1 MKPLFQFFSSLK
13 LTVVLLSF
21 SLILIFFGTLD
32 QVQYGIWHTQEL
44 YFESFL
50 VVWTFPEHAPLGQ
63 HLHWIRIPMPG
74 GYLLGGMLL
83 INLLAAHFTRFKMS
97 WMKCGIF
104 LIHSGLILLLISELM
119 TDILAVESQMPVDEG
134 GTSNYSQGFREN
146 ELVFIDRSHPEHD
159 SVHTIPASLLK
170 PGKRIDVP
178 NTPLS
183 IRTVRYHGN
192 AEIGRATSGSPAE
205 SIATRGAAVR
215 MGIIVNPKPETYSE
229 DEINTATAFV
239 EVLKGE
245 DSLGIWLVCNVMDER
260 FPPQMVDTGDRS
272 FEIALRFTRH
282 YYPFEIEL
290 IDFKHEKYPGTE
302 VPFNFSSEVKV
313 THQDGTKNQ
322 KALIYMNHPLRYEG
336 LTFFQASFANQ
347 DKTSI
352 FQVVR
357 NPGWLLPYLS
367 VLLMGL
373 GMCVQ
378 FGMHFFKF
386 LRKQAR
392 MKKIIY
398 ILVYGIATLVILGG
412 LRSSKVDSDFDLA
425 AFAELPVQVGG
436 RIKPLDSVARN
447 TLLILSGRQKVVT
460 DEGLTLSPIEW
471 FIDLTMRPE
480 VADTYPI
487 FKIEFPDDLGLVG
500 LAEQGERYYSFN
512 ELLPFSEELRR
523 LHGEINP
530 APELRSPYE
539 KQIADINNGLMR
551 YHRVMHSL
559 HPVGGA
565 ERLDRLVDEYQSYL
579 ATIQPG
585 MIELRKQQAGEEFD
599 AALLKR
605 FITFADDYLKL
616 STTAYL
622 RVVPPPPPVDLLE
635 DWKNIG
641 LGASST

>member
-1 MKPLFQFFSSLK
+1 MKSLFQFFSSLK

-44 YFESFL
+44 YFESFM
-50 VVWTFPEHAPLGQ
+50 VVWAFPEHAPLGQ

-83 INLLAAHFTRFKMS
+83 INLLAAHFTRFKLS
-97 WMKCGIF
+97 WAKCGIF
-104 LIHSGLILLLISELM
+104 LIHSGLILLLVSELM

-192 AEIGRATSGSPAE
+192 SEIGRATSGSPAE

-229 DEINTATAFV
+229 DEINTVTAFV
-239 EVLKGE
+239 EVIKGE
-245 DSLGIWLVCNVMDER
+245 DSLGTWLVSNVMDER
-260 FPPQMVDTGDRS
+260 FPPQIVDAGDRS

-313 THQDGTKNQ
+313 THQDSTKNQ

-373 GMCVQ
+373 GMCAQ

-386 LRKQAR
+386 LGKQ
-392 MKKIIY
+392 
-398 ILVYGIATLVILGG
+398 
-412 LRSSKVDSDFDLA
+412 
-425 AFAELPVQVGG
+425 
-436 RIKPLDSVARN
+436 
-447 TLLILSGRQKVVT
+447 
-460 DEGLTLSPIEW
+460 
-471 FIDLTMRPE
+471 
-480 VADTYPI
+480 
-487 FKIEFPDDLGLVG
+487 
-500 LAEQGERYYSFN
+500 
-512 ELLPFSEELRR
+512 RR
-523 LHGEINP
+523 
-530 APELRSPYE
+530 
-539 KQIADINNGLMR
+539 
-551 YHRVMHSL
+551 
-559 HPVGGA
+559 
-565 ERLDRLVDEYQSYL
+565 
-579 ATIQPG
+579 
-585 MIELRKQQAGEEFD
+585 
-599 AALLKR
+599 
-605 FITFADDYLKL
+605 
-616 STTAYL
+616 
-622 RVVPPPPPVDLLE
+622 
-635 DWKNIG
+635 
-641 LGASST
+641 

>member
-229 DEINTATAFV
+229 DEINTVAAFV
-239 EVLKGE
+239 EVLNGE
-245 DSLGIWLVCNVMDER
+245 DSQGIWLVSNVMDER
-260 FPPQMVDTGDRS
+260 FPPQMVDNGNRS
-272 FEIALRFTRH
+272 YEIALRFTRY

-313 THQDGTKNQ
+313 THQDSTKNQ

-373 GMCVQ
+373 GMCAQ

-386 LRKQAR
+386 LGKQ
-392 MKKIIY
+392 
-398 ILVYGIATLVILGG
+398 
-412 LRSSKVDSDFDLA
+412 
-425 AFAELPVQVGG
+425 
-436 RIKPLDSVARN
+436 
-447 TLLILSGRQKVVT
+447 
-460 DEGLTLSPIEW
+460 
-471 FIDLTMRPE
+471 
-480 VADTYPI
+480 
-487 FKIEFPDDLGLVG
+487 
-500 LAEQGERYYSFN
+500 
-512 ELLPFSEELRR
+512 RR
-523 LHGEINP
+523 
-530 APELRSPYE
+530 
-539 KQIADINNGLMR
+539 
-551 YHRVMHSL
+551 
-559 HPVGGA
+559 
-565 ERLDRLVDEYQSYL
+565 
-579 ATIQPG
+579 
-585 MIELRKQQAGEEFD
+585 
-599 AALLKR
+599 
-605 FITFADDYLKL
+605 
-616 STTAYL
+616 
-622 RVVPPPPPVDLLE
+622 
-635 DWKNIG
+635 
-641 LGASST
+641 

>member
-1 MKPLFQFFSSLK
+1 MKSLFQFFSSLK

-44 YFESFL
+44 YFESFM
-50 VVWTFPEHAPLGQ
+50 VVWAFPEHAPLGQ

-83 INLLAAHFTRFKMS
+83 INLLAAHFTRFQLS
-97 WMKCGIF
+97 WAKCGIF

-229 DEINTATAFV
+229 DEINTVTAFV
-239 EVLKGE
+239 EVIKGE
-245 DSLGIWLVCNVMDER
+245 DSLGTWLVSNVMDER
-260 FPPQMVDTGDRS
+260 FPPQMVDAGDRS

-313 THQDGTKNQ
+313 THQDSTKNQ

-373 GMCVQ
+373 GMCAQ

-386 LRKQAR
+386 LGKQR
-392 MKKIIY
+392 
-398 ILVYGIATLVILGG
+398 G
-412 LRSSKVDSDFDLA
+412 
-425 AFAELPVQVGG
+425 
-436 RIKPLDSVARN
+436 
-447 TLLILSGRQKVVT
+447 
-460 DEGLTLSPIEW
+460 
-471 FIDLTMRPE
+471 
-480 VADTYPI
+480 
-487 FKIEFPDDLGLVG
+487 
-500 LAEQGERYYSFN
+500 
-512 ELLPFSEELRR
+512 
-523 LHGEINP
+523 
-530 APELRSPYE
+530 
-539 KQIADINNGLMR
+539 
-551 YHRVMHSL
+551 
-559 HPVGGA
+559 
-565 ERLDRLVDEYQSYL
+565 
-579 ATIQPG
+579 
-585 MIELRKQQAGEEFD
+585 
-599 AALLKR
+599 
-605 FITFADDYLKL
+605 
-616 STTAYL
+616 
-622 RVVPPPPPVDLLE
+622 
-635 DWKNIG
+635 
-641 LGASST
+641 

>member
-1 MKPLFQFFSSLK
+1 MKSLFQFFSSLK

-32 QVQYGIWHTQEL
+32 QVQYGIWHAQEL

-83 INLLAAHFTRFKMS
+83 INLLAAHFNRFKLS
-97 WMKCGIF
+97 WAKCGIF

-215 MGIIVNPKPETYSE
+215 MGIIVNPKPEAYSE
-229 DEINTATAFV
+229 DEINTVTAFV
-239 EVLKGE
+239 EVIKGE
-245 DSLGIWLVCNVMDER
+245 DSLGTWLVSNVMDER
-260 FPPQMVDTGDRS
+260 FPPQMVDAGDRS

-313 THQDGTKNQ
+313 THQDSTKNQ

-352 FQVVR
+352 FQVVH

-373 GMCVQ
+373 GMCAQ

-386 LRKQAR
+386 LGKQ
-392 MKKIIY
+392 
-398 ILVYGIATLVILGG
+398 
-412 LRSSKVDSDFDLA
+412 
-425 AFAELPVQVGG
+425 
-436 RIKPLDSVARN
+436 
-447 TLLILSGRQKVVT
+447 
-460 DEGLTLSPIEW
+460 
-471 FIDLTMRPE
+471 
-480 VADTYPI
+480 
-487 FKIEFPDDLGLVG
+487 
-500 LAEQGERYYSFN
+500 
-512 ELLPFSEELRR
+512 RR
-523 LHGEINP
+523 
-530 APELRSPYE
+530 
-539 KQIADINNGLMR
+539 
-551 YHRVMHSL
+551 
-559 HPVGGA
+559 
-565 ERLDRLVDEYQSYL
+565 
-579 ATIQPG
+579 
-585 MIELRKQQAGEEFD
+585 
-599 AALLKR
+599 
-605 FITFADDYLKL
+605 
-616 STTAYL
+616 
-622 RVVPPPPPVDLLE
+622 
-635 DWKNIG
+635 
-641 LGASST
+641 

>member
-1 MKPLFQFFSSLK
+1 MKSLFQFFSSLK
-13 LTVVLLSF
+13 LTVVLLSL

-83 INLLAAHFTRFKMS
+83 INLLAAHFNRFKLS
-97 WMKCGIF
+97 WAKCGIF

-134 GTSNYSQGFREN
+134 GTSNYSEGFREN

-159 SVHTIPASLLK
+159 SVHAIPASLLK
-170 PGKRIDVP
+170 PGKRINVP

-229 DEINTATAFV
+229 DEINTVTAFV
-239 EVLKGE
+239 EVIKGE
-245 DSLGIWLVCNVMDER
+245 DSLGTWLVSNVMDER
-260 FPPQMVDTGDRS
+260 FPPQMVDAGDRS

-313 THQDGTKNQ
+313 THQDSTKNQ

-373 GMCVQ
+373 GMCAQ
-378 FGMHFFKF
+378 FSMHFFKF
-386 LRKQAR
+386 LGKQ
-392 MKKIIY
+392 
-398 ILVYGIATLVILGG
+398 
-412 LRSSKVDSDFDLA
+412 
-425 AFAELPVQVGG
+425 
-436 RIKPLDSVARN
+436 
-447 TLLILSGRQKVVT
+447 
-460 DEGLTLSPIEW
+460 
-471 FIDLTMRPE
+471 
-480 VADTYPI
+480 
-487 FKIEFPDDLGLVG
+487 
-500 LAEQGERYYSFN
+500 
-512 ELLPFSEELRR
+512 RR
-523 LHGEINP
+523 
-530 APELRSPYE
+530 
-539 KQIADINNGLMR
+539 
-551 YHRVMHSL
+551 
-559 HPVGGA
+559 
-565 ERLDRLVDEYQSYL
+565 
-579 ATIQPG
+579 
-585 MIELRKQQAGEEFD
+585 
-599 AALLKR
+599 
-605 FITFADDYLKL
+605 
-616 STTAYL
+616 
-622 RVVPPPPPVDLLE
+622 
-635 DWKNIG
+635 
-641 LGASST
+641 

>member
-1 MKPLFQFFSSLK
+1 MKSLFQFFSSLK
-13 LTVVLLSF
+13 LTVVLLSL

-83 INLLAAHFTRFKMS
+83 INLLAAHFNRFKLS
-97 WMKCGIF
+97 WAKCGIF

-159 SVHTIPASLLK
+159 SVHAIPASLLK
-170 PGKRIDVP
+170 PGKRINVP

-229 DEINTATAFV
+229 DEINTVTAFV
-239 EVLKGE
+239 EVIKGE
-245 DSLGIWLVCNVMDER
+245 DSLGTWLVSNVMDER
-260 FPPQMVDTGDRS
+260 FPPQMVDAGDRS

-313 THQDGTKNQ
+313 THQDSTKNQ

-373 GMCVQ
+373 GMCAQ

-386 LRKQAR
+386 LGKQ
-392 MKKIIY
+392 
-398 ILVYGIATLVILGG
+398 
-412 LRSSKVDSDFDLA
+412 
-425 AFAELPVQVGG
+425 
-436 RIKPLDSVARN
+436 
-447 TLLILSGRQKVVT
+447 
-460 DEGLTLSPIEW
+460 
-471 FIDLTMRPE
+471 
-480 VADTYPI
+480 
-487 FKIEFPDDLGLVG
+487 
-500 LAEQGERYYSFN
+500 
-512 ELLPFSEELRR
+512 RR
-523 LHGEINP
+523 
-530 APELRSPYE
+530 
-539 KQIADINNGLMR
+539 
-551 YHRVMHSL
+551 
-559 HPVGGA
+559 
-565 ERLDRLVDEYQSYL
+565 
-579 ATIQPG
+579 
-585 MIELRKQQAGEEFD
+585 
-599 AALLKR
+599 
-605 FITFADDYLKL
+605 
-616 STTAYL
+616 
-622 RVVPPPPPVDLLE
+622 
-635 DWKNIG
+635 
-641 LGASST
+641 

>member
-1 MKPLFQFFSSLK
+1 MKSLFQFFSSLK

-44 YFESFL
+44 YFESFM
-50 VVWTFPEHAPLGQ
+50 VVWAFPEHAPLGQ

-83 INLLAAHFTRFKMS
+83 INLLAAHITRFKLS
-97 WMKCGIF
+97 WAKCGIF
-104 LIHSGLILLLISELM
+104 LIHSGLILLLVSELM
-119 TDILAVESQMPVDEG
+119 TDILAVETQMPVDEG
-134 GTSNYSQGFREN
+134 GTSNYSQDFREN

-229 DEINTATAFV
+229 DEINTVTAFV
-239 EVLKGE
+239 EVIKGE
-245 DSLGIWLVCNVMDER
+245 DSLGTWLVSNVMDER
-260 FPPQMVDTGDRS
+260 FPPQMVDAGDRS

-313 THQDGTKNQ
+313 THQDSTKNQ

-373 GMCVQ
+373 GMCAQ

-386 LRKQAR
+386 LGKQ
-392 MKKIIY
+392 
-398 ILVYGIATLVILGG
+398 
-412 LRSSKVDSDFDLA
+412 
-425 AFAELPVQVGG
+425 
-436 RIKPLDSVARN
+436 
-447 TLLILSGRQKVVT
+447 
-460 DEGLTLSPIEW
+460 
-471 FIDLTMRPE
+471 
-480 VADTYPI
+480 
-487 FKIEFPDDLGLVG
+487 
-500 LAEQGERYYSFN
+500 
-512 ELLPFSEELRR
+512 RR
-523 LHGEINP
+523 
-530 APELRSPYE
+530 
-539 KQIADINNGLMR
+539 
-551 YHRVMHSL
+551 
-559 HPVGGA
+559 
-565 ERLDRLVDEYQSYL
+565 
-579 ATIQPG
+579 
-585 MIELRKQQAGEEFD
+585 
-599 AALLKR
+599 
-605 FITFADDYLKL
+605 
-616 STTAYL
+616 
-622 RVVPPPPPVDLLE
+622 
-635 DWKNIG
+635 
-641 LGASST
+641 

>member
-1 MKPLFQFFSSLK
+1 MKSIFQFFSSLK

-50 VVWTFPEHAPLGQ
+50 VVWAFPEHAPLGQ

-83 INLLAAHFTRFKMS
+83 INLLAAHFTRFKLS
-97 WMKCGIF
+97 WAKCGIF
-104 LIHSGLILLLISELM
+104 LIHSGLILLLVSELM

-229 DEINTATAFV
+229 DEINTVTAFV
-239 EVLKGE
+239 EVIKGE
-245 DSLGIWLVCNVMDER
+245 DSLGTWLVSNVMDER
-260 FPPQMVDTGDRS
+260 FPPQMVDAGDRS

-313 THQDGTKNQ
+313 THQDSTKNQ

-357 NPGWLLPYLS
+357 NPGWLLPYMS

-373 GMCVQ
+373 GMCAQ

-386 LRKQAR
+386 LGKQ
-392 MKKIIY
+392 
-398 ILVYGIATLVILGG
+398 
-412 LRSSKVDSDFDLA
+412 
-425 AFAELPVQVGG
+425 
-436 RIKPLDSVARN
+436 
-447 TLLILSGRQKVVT
+447 
-460 DEGLTLSPIEW
+460 
-471 FIDLTMRPE
+471 
-480 VADTYPI
+480 
-487 FKIEFPDDLGLVG
+487 
-500 LAEQGERYYSFN
+500 
-512 ELLPFSEELRR
+512 
-523 LHGEINP
+523 
-530 APELRSPYE
+530 
-539 KQIADINNGLMR
+539 
-551 YHRVMHSL
+551 HR
-559 HPVGGA
+559 
-565 ERLDRLVDEYQSYL
+565 
-579 ATIQPG
+579 
-585 MIELRKQQAGEEFD
+585 
-599 AALLKR
+599 
-605 FITFADDYLKL
+605 
-616 STTAYL
+616 
-622 RVVPPPPPVDLLE
+622 
-635 DWKNIG
+635 
-641 LGASST
+641 

>member
-1 MKPLFQFFSSLK
+1 MKFLFQFFSSLK

-21 SLILIFFGTLD
+21 SLVLIFFGTLD

-63 HLHWIRIPMPG
+63 HLNWIRIPMPG

-183 IRTVRYHGN
+183 IRTVRYHGK
-192 AEIGRATSGSPAE
+192 AGIGRATSGSPAE

-229 DEINTATAFV
+229 DEINTVTAFV
-239 EVLKGE
+239 EVIKGE
-245 DSLGIWLVCNVMDER
+245 DSLGTWLVSNVMDER
-260 FPPQMVDTGDRS
+260 FPPQMVDAGDRS

-313 THQDGTKNQ
+313 THQDSTKNQ

-386 LRKQAR
+386 LRKQR
-392 MKKIIY
+392 
-398 ILVYGIATLVILGG
+398 G
-412 LRSSKVDSDFDLA
+412 
-425 AFAELPVQVGG
+425 
-436 RIKPLDSVARN
+436 
-447 TLLILSGRQKVVT
+447 
-460 DEGLTLSPIEW
+460 
-471 FIDLTMRPE
+471 
-480 VADTYPI
+480 
-487 FKIEFPDDLGLVG
+487 
-500 LAEQGERYYSFN
+500 
-512 ELLPFSEELRR
+512 
-523 LHGEINP
+523 
-530 APELRSPYE
+530 
-539 KQIADINNGLMR
+539 
-551 YHRVMHSL
+551 
-559 HPVGGA
+559 
-565 ERLDRLVDEYQSYL
+565 
-579 ATIQPG
+579 
-585 MIELRKQQAGEEFD
+585 
-599 AALLKR
+599 
-605 FITFADDYLKL
+605 
-616 STTAYL
+616 
-622 RVVPPPPPVDLLE
+622 
-635 DWKNIG
+635 
-641 LGASST
+641 

>member
-1 MKPLFQFFSSLK
+1 MKSLFQFFSSLK

-21 SLILIFFGTLD
+21 SLVLIFFGTLD

-44 YFESFL
+44 YFESFM
-50 VVWTFPEHAPLGQ
+50 VVWAFPEHAPLGQ

-83 INLLAAHFTRFKMS
+83 INLLAAHFTRFKLS
-97 WMKCGIF
+97 WAKCGIF
-104 LIHSGLILLLISELM
+104 LIHSGLILLLVSELM

-229 DEINTATAFV
+229 DEINTVTAFV
-239 EVLKGE
+239 EVIKGE
-245 DSLGIWLVCNVMDER
+245 DSLGTWLVSNVMDER
-260 FPPQMVDTGDRS
+260 FPPQMVDAGDRS

-313 THQDGTKNQ
+313 THQDSTKNQ

-373 GMCVQ
+373 GMCAQ

-386 LRKQAR
+386 LGKQ
-392 MKKIIY
+392 
-398 ILVYGIATLVILGG
+398 
-412 LRSSKVDSDFDLA
+412 
-425 AFAELPVQVGG
+425 
-436 RIKPLDSVARN
+436 
-447 TLLILSGRQKVVT
+447 
-460 DEGLTLSPIEW
+460 
-471 FIDLTMRPE
+471 
-480 VADTYPI
+480 
-487 FKIEFPDDLGLVG
+487 
-500 LAEQGERYYSFN
+500 
-512 ELLPFSEELRR
+512 RR
-523 LHGEINP
+523 
-530 APELRSPYE
+530 
-539 KQIADINNGLMR
+539 
-551 YHRVMHSL
+551 
-559 HPVGGA
+559 
-565 ERLDRLVDEYQSYL
+565 
-579 ATIQPG
+579 
-585 MIELRKQQAGEEFD
+585 
-599 AALLKR
+599 
-605 FITFADDYLKL
+605 
-616 STTAYL
+616 
-622 RVVPPPPPVDLLE
+622 
-635 DWKNIG
+635 
-641 LGASST
+641 

>member
-1 MKPLFQFFSSLK
+1 MKSLFQFFSSLK

-83 INLLAAHFTRFKMS
+83 INLLAAHFNRFKLS
-97 WMKCGIF
+97 WAKCGIF

-159 SVHTIPASLLK
+159 SVHAIPASLLK
-170 PGKRIDVP
+170 PGKRINVP

-229 DEINTATAFV
+229 DEINTVTAFV
-239 EVLKGE
+239 EVIKGE
-245 DSLGIWLVCNVMDER
+245 DSLGTWLVSNVMDER
-260 FPPQMVDTGDRS
+260 FPPQMVDAGDRS

-313 THQDGTKNQ
+313 THQDSTKNQ

-373 GMCVQ
+373 GMCAQ

-386 LRKQAR
+386 LGKQ
-392 MKKIIY
+392 
-398 ILVYGIATLVILGG
+398 
-412 LRSSKVDSDFDLA
+412 
-425 AFAELPVQVGG
+425 
-436 RIKPLDSVARN
+436 
-447 TLLILSGRQKVVT
+447 
-460 DEGLTLSPIEW
+460 
-471 FIDLTMRPE
+471 
-480 VADTYPI
+480 
-487 FKIEFPDDLGLVG
+487 
-500 LAEQGERYYSFN
+500 
-512 ELLPFSEELRR
+512 RR
-523 LHGEINP
+523 
-530 APELRSPYE
+530 
-539 KQIADINNGLMR
+539 
-551 YHRVMHSL
+551 
-559 HPVGGA
+559 
-565 ERLDRLVDEYQSYL
+565 
-579 ATIQPG
+579 
-585 MIELRKQQAGEEFD
+585 
-599 AALLKR
+599 
-605 FITFADDYLKL
+605 
-616 STTAYL
+616 
-622 RVVPPPPPVDLLE
+622 
-635 DWKNIG
+635 
-641 LGASST
+641 

>member
-1 MKPLFQFFSSLK
+1 MKSIFQFFSSLK

-50 VVWTFPEHAPLGQ
+50 VIWTYPEHAPLGR

-83 INLLAAHFTRFKMS
+83 INLLAAHFTRFQLS
-97 WMKCGIF
+97 WAKCGIF

-229 DEINTATAFV
+229 DEINTVTAFV
-239 EVLKGE
+239 EVFKGE
-245 DSLGIWLVCNVMDER
+245 RSLGTWLVSNVMDER
-260 FPPQMVDTGDRS
+260 FPPQMVDAGDRS

-313 THQDGTKNQ
+313 THQDSTKNQ

-373 GMCVQ
+373 GMCAQ

-386 LRKQAR
+386 LGKQ
-392 MKKIIY
+392 
-398 ILVYGIATLVILGG
+398 
-412 LRSSKVDSDFDLA
+412 
-425 AFAELPVQVGG
+425 
-436 RIKPLDSVARN
+436 
-447 TLLILSGRQKVVT
+447 
-460 DEGLTLSPIEW
+460 
-471 FIDLTMRPE
+471 
-480 VADTYPI
+480 
-487 FKIEFPDDLGLVG
+487 
-500 LAEQGERYYSFN
+500 
-512 ELLPFSEELRR
+512 RR
-523 LHGEINP
+523 
-530 APELRSPYE
+530 
-539 KQIADINNGLMR
+539 
-551 YHRVMHSL
+551 
-559 HPVGGA
+559 
-565 ERLDRLVDEYQSYL
+565 
-579 ATIQPG
+579 
-585 MIELRKQQAGEEFD
+585 
-599 AALLKR
+599 
-605 FITFADDYLKL
+605 
-616 STTAYL
+616 
-622 RVVPPPPPVDLLE
+622 
-635 DWKNIG
+635 
-641 LGASST
+641 

>member
-1 MKPLFQFFSSLK
+1 MKFLFQFFSSLK

-63 HLHWIRIPMPG
+63 HLNWIRIPMPG

-229 DEINTATAFV
+229 DEINTVTAFV
-239 EVLKGE
+239 EVIKGE
-245 DSLGIWLVCNVMDER
+245 DSLGTWLVSNVMDER
-260 FPPQMVDTGDRS
+260 FPPQMVGTGDQS

-313 THQDGTKNQ
+313 THQDSTKNQ

-336 LTFFQASFANQ
+336 LTFFQASFVNQ

-386 LRKQAR
+386 LRKQR
-392 MKKIIY
+392 
-398 ILVYGIATLVILGG
+398 G
-412 LRSSKVDSDFDLA
+412 
-425 AFAELPVQVGG
+425 
-436 RIKPLDSVARN
+436 
-447 TLLILSGRQKVVT
+447 
-460 DEGLTLSPIEW
+460 
-471 FIDLTMRPE
+471 
-480 VADTYPI
+480 
-487 FKIEFPDDLGLVG
+487 
-500 LAEQGERYYSFN
+500 
-512 ELLPFSEELRR
+512 
-523 LHGEINP
+523 
-530 APELRSPYE
+530 
-539 KQIADINNGLMR
+539 
-551 YHRVMHSL
+551 
-559 HPVGGA
+559 
-565 ERLDRLVDEYQSYL
+565 
-579 ATIQPG
+579 
-585 MIELRKQQAGEEFD
+585 
-599 AALLKR
+599 
-605 FITFADDYLKL
+605 
-616 STTAYL
+616 
-622 RVVPPPPPVDLLE
+622 
-635 DWKNIG
+635 
-641 LGASST
+641 

>member
-1 MKPLFQFFSSLK
+1 MKSLFQFFSSLK
-13 LTVVLLSF
+13 LTEVLLSF

-44 YFESFL
+44 YFESFM
-50 VVWTFPEHAPLGQ
+50 VVWAFPEHAPLGQ

-83 INLLAAHFTRFKMS
+83 INLLAAHFTRFKLS
-97 WMKCGIF
+97 WAKCGIF

-205 SIATRGAAVR
+205 SIATRGAAIR

-229 DEINTATAFV
+229 DEINTVTAFV
-239 EVLKGE
+239 EVIKGE
-245 DSLGIWLVCNVMDER
+245 DSLGTWLVSNVMDER
-260 FPPQMVDTGDRS
+260 FPPQMVDAGDRS

-313 THQDGTKNQ
+313 THQDSTKNQ

-347 DKTSI
+347 AKTSI

-373 GMCVQ
+373 GMCAQ

-386 LRKQAR
+386 LGKQ
-392 MKKIIY
+392 
-398 ILVYGIATLVILGG
+398 
-412 LRSSKVDSDFDLA
+412 
-425 AFAELPVQVGG
+425 
-436 RIKPLDSVARN
+436 
-447 TLLILSGRQKVVT
+447 
-460 DEGLTLSPIEW
+460 
-471 FIDLTMRPE
+471 
-480 VADTYPI
+480 
-487 FKIEFPDDLGLVG
+487 
-500 LAEQGERYYSFN
+500 
-512 ELLPFSEELRR
+512 RR
-523 LHGEINP
+523 
-530 APELRSPYE
+530 
-539 KQIADINNGLMR
+539 
-551 YHRVMHSL
+551 
-559 HPVGGA
+559 
-565 ERLDRLVDEYQSYL
+565 
-579 ATIQPG
+579 
-585 MIELRKQQAGEEFD
+585 
-599 AALLKR
+599 
-605 FITFADDYLKL
+605 
-616 STTAYL
+616 
-622 RVVPPPPPVDLLE
+622 
-635 DWKNIG
+635 
-641 LGASST
+641 

>member
-1 MKPLFQFFSSLK
+1 MKSLFQFFSSLK
-13 LTVVLLSF
+13 LTVVLLSL

-74 GYLLGGMLL
+74 GYLLGSMLL
-83 INLLAAHFTRFKMS
+83 INLLAAHFTRFKLS
-97 WMKCGIF
+97 WAKCGIF

-192 AEIGRATSGSPAE
+192 AEIARATSGSPTE

-229 DEINTATAFV
+229 DEINTVTAFV
-239 EVLKGE
+239 EVIKGE
-245 DSLGIWLVCNVMDER
+245 DSLGTWLVSNVMDER
-260 FPPQMVDTGDRS
+260 FPPQMVDAGDRS

-302 VPFNFSSEVKV
+302 VPFNFSSEVKI
-313 THQDGTKNQ
+313 THQDSTKNQ

-336 LTFFQASFANQ
+336 LTFFQASFTNQ

-373 GMCVQ
+373 GMCAQ

-386 LRKQAR
+386 LGKQ
-392 MKKIIY
+392 
-398 ILVYGIATLVILGG
+398 
-412 LRSSKVDSDFDLA
+412 
-425 AFAELPVQVGG
+425 
-436 RIKPLDSVARN
+436 
-447 TLLILSGRQKVVT
+447 
-460 DEGLTLSPIEW
+460 
-471 FIDLTMRPE
+471 
-480 VADTYPI
+480 
-487 FKIEFPDDLGLVG
+487 
-500 LAEQGERYYSFN
+500 
-512 ELLPFSEELRR
+512 RR
-523 LHGEINP
+523 
-530 APELRSPYE
+530 
-539 KQIADINNGLMR
+539 
-551 YHRVMHSL
+551 
-559 HPVGGA
+559 
-565 ERLDRLVDEYQSYL
+565 
-579 ATIQPG
+579 
-585 MIELRKQQAGEEFD
+585 
-599 AALLKR
+599 
-605 FITFADDYLKL
+605 
-616 STTAYL
+616 
-622 RVVPPPPPVDLLE
+622 
-635 DWKNIG
+635 
-641 LGASST
+641 

>member
-1 MKPLFQFFSSLK
+1 MKSIFQFFSSLK

-50 VVWTFPEHAPLGQ
+50 VIWTYPEHAPLGR

-83 INLLAAHFTRFKMS
+83 INLLAAHFTRFQLS
-97 WMKCGIF
+97 WAKCGIF

-134 GTSNYSQGFREN
+134 GTSNYSQSFREN

-159 SVHTIPASLLK
+159 SVHTIPAILLK

-229 DEINTATAFV
+229 DEINTVTAFV
-239 EVLKGE
+239 EVFKGE
-245 DSLGIWLVCNVMDER
+245 HSLGTWLVSNVMDER
-260 FPPQMVDTGDRS
+260 FPPQMVDAGDRS
-272 FEIALRFTRH
+272 FEIALHFTRH

-313 THQDGTKNQ
+313 THQDSTKNQ

-373 GMCVQ
+373 GMCAQ

-386 LRKQAR
+386 LGKQ
-392 MKKIIY
+392 
-398 ILVYGIATLVILGG
+398 
-412 LRSSKVDSDFDLA
+412 
-425 AFAELPVQVGG
+425 
-436 RIKPLDSVARN
+436 
-447 TLLILSGRQKVVT
+447 
-460 DEGLTLSPIEW
+460 
-471 FIDLTMRPE
+471 
-480 VADTYPI
+480 
-487 FKIEFPDDLGLVG
+487 
-500 LAEQGERYYSFN
+500 
-512 ELLPFSEELRR
+512 RR
-523 LHGEINP
+523 
-530 APELRSPYE
+530 
-539 KQIADINNGLMR
+539 
-551 YHRVMHSL
+551 
-559 HPVGGA
+559 
-565 ERLDRLVDEYQSYL
+565 
-579 ATIQPG
+579 
-585 MIELRKQQAGEEFD
+585 
-599 AALLKR
+599 
-605 FITFADDYLKL
+605 
-616 STTAYL
+616 
-622 RVVPPPPPVDLLE
+622 
-635 DWKNIG
+635 
-641 LGASST
+641 